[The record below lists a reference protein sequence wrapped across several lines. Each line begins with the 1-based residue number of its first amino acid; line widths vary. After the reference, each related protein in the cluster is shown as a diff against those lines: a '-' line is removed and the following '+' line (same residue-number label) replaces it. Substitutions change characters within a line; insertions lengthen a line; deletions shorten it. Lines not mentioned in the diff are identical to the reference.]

1 MEELQVLEEQLEELL
16 EEGAI
21 DPEDALEIALV
32 AGLAA
37 RAGSNGAL
45 MGEALAWKAGPGRDL
60 LAEAWSLLDHET
72 IVGEFDAVTDGTAE
86 DEAVEEA
93 LLDIDELIAG
103 AIWCGKQ
110 RLVAPIAKHVS
121 DSVRMMPEVFATLQP
136 DAAGLVAL
144 EPVGLEYTLYDFW
157 FTISRSAVASD

>member
-37 RAGSNGAL
+37 RAGCTGAL
-45 MGEALAWKAGPGRDL
+45 MSEALAWKAGPGRDL
-60 LAEAWSLLDHET
+60 LAEAWSLLDQET
-72 IVGEFDAVTDGTAE
+72 ILGEFDAVTDGTAE

-93 LLDIDELIAG
+93 LLDVDELIAG
-103 AIWCGKQ
+103 AVWCGKQ
-110 RLVAPIAKHVS
+110 KLVAPIARHVS
-121 DSVRMMPEVFATLQP
+121 DAVRIMPEVFAMLQP
-136 DAAGLVAL
+136 DAAALVRL
-144 EPVGLEYTLYDFW
+144 ESVGLEYTLYDFW
-157 FTISRSAVASD
+157 FTISQGVAVSE